1 MTCRILIL
9 EDVPLD
15 VELMEREIRR
25 AGIEFISETVDNEE
39 DFIRAIDEFKPEVI
53 LADHSLPSFDGLS
66 ALSIA
71 RERCPWVPFIFV
83 SGKIGE
89 EFAVEALK
97 AGATDYVLK
106 SNFSK
111 VPIAIKR
118 AIREI
123 EKEQELERTRQSLI
137 ESNWQLREA
146 QKIGRIGSWH
156 WDIASDTLSCSDETL
171 RILGIR
177 REEFRGRMDEMAS
190 MIHPDERGTFIESI
204 RSLKPFEGEYRIV
217 RDDGSI
223 SFVLLRAEVM
233 RDSKG
238 NPKSLIGI
246 KQDITEDK
254 RIRKSLEASLREKE
268 FLLSEIHHRVKNNLQ
283 LISSLLRLQSRY
295 IEDERSLEIFTEC
308 QNRVKS
314 IALVHEK
321 LYGSGDMMVVN
332 LGDYIEELLAELRD
346 MCNGRNTVFRTKLDE
361 VNVGINTAVSIGL
374 IVNELVTN
382 AIKHGICSG
391 GEVRIELSVSD
402 GRGALVVADDGTG
415 LPEGIEI
422 SDPPG
427 FGLKLVNFMLR
438 RINGSIAAENR
449 GGAVFTVTFDA
460 GGE

>member
-25 AGIEFISETVDNEE
+25 SGIEFISETVDNEE
-39 DFIRAIDEFKPEVI
+39 DFIRAIDEFRPDVI

-111 VPIAIKR
+111 VPIAIRR

-123 EKEQELERTRQSLI
+123 ENEQELERIRQSLI
-137 ESNWQLREA
+137 ESNWQLSEA
-146 QKIGRIGSWH
+146 QKIGRIGSWQ
-156 WDIASDTLSCSDETL
+156 WNIASETLSCSDEAL
-171 RILGIR
+171 RILGIPR
-177 REEFRGRMDEMAS
+177 DEFSGSIHEMIS
-190 MIHPDERGTFIESI
+190 RIHPDERMTFNESI
-204 RSLKPFEGEYRIV
+204 RSLRPFEGEYRIL
-217 RDDGSI
+217 RDDGST
-223 SFVLLRAEVM
+223 SFVLLRAEVL
-233 RDSKG
+233 RDSEG

-254 RIRKSLEASLREKE
+254 RIRKSLEASIREKE

-295 IEDERSLEIFTEC
+295 IEDEKSLEIFMEC

-332 LGDYIEELLAELRD
+332 LAEYIEELLSELRN
-346 MCNGRNTVFRTKLDE
+346 MCRGRDTVFRTKFDE

-382 AIKHGICSG
+382 AIKHGIDSS
-391 GEVRIELSVSD
+391 GEVRIELFVSD
-402 GRGALVVADDGTG
+402 GRGTLVVADDGKG
-415 LPEGIEI
+415 LPEGIELL
-422 SDPPG
+422 DPPG
-427 FGLKLVNFMLR
+427 FGLKLVKFMLR
-438 RINGSIAAENR
+438 RINGAISADNR
-449 GGAVFTVTFDA
+449 GGGVFTVTFDA